1 MKLFKRRVLKD
12 PVDPDIEEDLDE
24 DTEEEEEEVEDD
36 EDDDEVD
43 EEGDDDDEDDED
55 EDEDDDEDDDEEEEE
70 EEEVQLAPRRR
81 PAQRRPRFGQ
91 SRYVRVEDD
100 APEELSEEMAAAI
113 RAGKYKPKH
122 EDPWSAHTLYNV
134 LKDLGDL

>member
-43 EEGDDDDEDDED
+43 EEGDDDDEED
-55 EDEDDDEDDDEEEEE
+55 EVDEEGDDDEDDDEEEEE
-70 EEEVQLAPRRR
+70 VQFAPQRS

-91 SRYVRVEDD
+91 SRYVRVEDG

-113 RAGKYKPKH
+113 RAGKYKPQR